1 MPPNGGSSN
10 ESNGNRRVFDNFFGI
25 GSGRSVSF
33 RDVNQDNDSDQSGR
47 RRRRSSHSPTSP
59 TSPSARLR
67 IDPSELEPELDN
79 VPDTQPPDAQP
90 PTEQEQEQDETPL
103 TTGRIRSIMREVIA
117 EFIPRIDSLEQR
129 VIDLQFQN
137 DLTREE
143 VNTLEE
149 VHNELGESHSALQNE
164 MAGIQ
169 REAREQQSS
178 TDMRFANVNEVIIEL
193 TRRIDMLEEQL
204 NDQNTSGAPVAPP
217 APTTLSEHEVRAVRS
232 NLQQSE
238 DHYFLS
244 TILINGYD
252 PPNDP
257 RRFRNDRNLSRQ
269 ILMLIGCEDVVADA
283 DRVQFFNQYRSLR
296 ITYESPR
303 KMNNAYQSMVTSCI
317 QIRRNGSTPGLKFTK
332 MIPYRCKEMKAAF
345 TSYGMHLKRQG
356 VIRAFELV
364 MRDGNLRLQ
373 VTRMNGQ
380 RETVTPP
387 NEDEQMDQEQPQQA
401 PQQQQEDRNSEDNC
415 TICLTSLRTGLIAKT
430 VCSHVF
436 HVRCIRTWNS
446 GTGLRCPTCNISPN
460 ITRTDLTCDNCLR
473 QSEDNFDAREMRLS
487 RKCGHLHLR
496 SCQEEY
502 LATLP
507 QRFPHVPDQ
516 FSQLC
521 SSMYAGCRQCAAPQD
536 NFVGRDYGAVLA
548 HRVIRGRNVTVQ
560 SYMPPGEVPN
570 TVEN

>member
-90 PTEQEQEQDETPL
+90 PTEQEQDETPL

-283 DRVQFFNQYRSLR
+283 DRVQFFNQHRSLR

-373 VTRMNGQ
+373 VTRMNGR

-387 NEDEQMDQEQPQQA
+387 NEDEQMDQEQAQQA

-460 ITRTDLTCDNCLR
+460 ITRNDLTCDNCLR